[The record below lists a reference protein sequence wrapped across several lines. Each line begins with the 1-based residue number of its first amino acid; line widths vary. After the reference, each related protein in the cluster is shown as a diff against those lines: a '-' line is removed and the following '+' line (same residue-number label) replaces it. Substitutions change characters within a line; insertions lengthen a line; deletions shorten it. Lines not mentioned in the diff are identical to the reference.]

1 VLKDWEYSVEHHI
14 ELGGLWVVHKFENP
28 TPEKVARN
36 RSCYDFQQT
45 TMKLKHNDDRKARI
59 NELKSRPVGAGKGD
73 RPRPITSKYWDN
85 YGEIDWSKKPS
96 VGNKQ

>member
-1 VLKDWEYSVEHHI
+1 MTQDSQKPTSEKEMHI
-14 ELGGLWVVHKFENP
+14 
-28 TPEKVARN
+28 
-36 RSCYDFQQT
+36 RSCYDFKQI

-96 VGNKQ
+96 VENKQ

>member
-1 VLKDWEYSVEHHI
+1 MDWELSVEHHI
-14 ELGGLWVVHKFENP
+14 EVWEPQEAHNLGNQM
-28 TPEKVARN
+28 PEKVARN

-45 TMKLKHNDDRKARI
+45 TRKLKHNDDRKARI

-96 VGNKQ
+96 VENKQ